1 MHTISRAKGHPL
13 LGLLPRLRVDP
24 LGTAMH
30 AASLGDIV
38 DLGARHKRMYVLS
51 SPDLVKEVLGGWR
64 EFPRGR
70 FSLKPLLGEGLVTTE
85 GPGWQARRRL
95 LQPIFSIEKLDALVP
110 EIGAAV
116 DAMIERWATLPEDR
130 PIDVAGEMNRL
141 SLRIALGTLFGTE
154 LDASEER
161 AISAAVE
168 EGLGYINGRMWVAF
182 RTPEWLPLPSKVRF
196 RRARAV
202 IHDAV
207 HRIIQRRRA
216 AGGERDD
223 LLGMMIAARD
233 EGRGATDDELR
244 DEAVTML
251 IAGHDTIAAGLAW
264 TWHLLARHPRYQD
277 ETREESAKLEG
288 AAKLDYARV
297 RELRWAHAIAS
308 EAFRLYPPIWMLT
321 RVAKDDCTLGGHA
334 MNKGSVMLVSPYVI
348 HRQAKVWSEPERFSP
363 ERFLDKKPNELVK
376 GSYIPFGW
384 GPHLCIGAA
393 FALIQAQLVIAKVN
407 ARFRITPADETRTP
421 GARPLV
427 TLRPD
432 GPIEVLARAWSRG
445 SERLAG

>member
-1 MHTISRAKGHPL
+1 MIPRAKGHPL

-24 LGTAMH
+24 LGTAME

-51 SPDLVKEVLGGWR
+51 TPALVKDVLGGWR

-95 LQPIFSIEKLDALVP
+95 LQPIFSTERLDALVP
-110 EIGAAV
+110 RIGTTI
-116 DAMIERWATLPEDR
+116 DAMIDRWLKQPEDR
-130 PIDVAGEMNRL
+130 AIDIAGEVNRL
-141 SLRIALGTLFGTE
+141 SLRIALGGLFGTE
-154 LDASEER
+154 LDASEEK
-161 AISAAVE
+161 AISDAVE
-168 EGLGYINGRMWVAF
+168 EGLGYINSQMWVAF

-202 IHDAV
+202 IHDAID
-207 HRIIQRRRA
+207 RIIQRRRKE
-216 AGGERDD
+216 GRDRDD
-223 LLGMMIAARD
+223 LLGMMITARD

-264 TWHLLARHPRYQD
+264 TWHLLARHHDYQD
-277 ETREESAKLEG
+277 KTREESAKVEG
-288 AAKLDYARV
+288 VTKLDYARV

-334 MNKGSVMLVSPYVI
+334 MRKGSVMLVSPYVV
-348 HRQAKVWSEPERFSP
+348 HRQAKVWSDPDRFSP
-363 ERFLDKKPNELVK
+363 ERFLDKKPNELAK

-393 FALIQAQLVIAKVN
+393 FAMIQAQLVIAKVN
-407 ARFRITPADETRTP
+407 ARFRITPADP
-421 GARPLV
+421 DDVPVPRPLV
-427 TLRPD
+427 TLRPA
-432 GPIEVLARAWSRG
+432 GPIRVFARAWSKTD
-445 SERLAG
+445 RLAG